1 MQGGLAAYD
10 PSSPRQIYE
19 TVRNFV
25 ITVWDPS
32 RSDIRQ
38 GINSLIYRALRDST
52 PADIERRRRDSPA
65 LAALHDRGYDPPL
78 VLAELERL
86 PEESFGRQFV
96 RFIRGNGIDPLERL
110 LAMDAPASFIE
121 YSYRRSYKLHDML
134 HVVLGCDASI
144 LGEVRIVSFS
154 LGQAAD
160 RGGRFAP
167 AMAMLVLYLHLL
179 IRRPWQIPRAIRL
192 ARQWEALGGCTP
204 PYSGFPLEEWV
215 MLPVAEV
222 RRRVIGD
229 ARCD

>member
-19 TVRNFV
+19 TVRNFI

-38 GINSLIYRALRDST
+38 GINSLIYRALRNSS

-65 LAALHDRGYDPPL
+65 LAELYDRAYDPPL
-78 VLAELERL
+78 EAAELERL
-86 PEESFGRQFV
+86 PETSFGRQFLG
-96 RFIRGNGIDPLERL
+96 FIRGNGIDPLERL
-110 LAMDAPASFIE
+110 LAMDAPTSFIE

-134 HVVLGCDASI
+134 HVVLGCDASV

-154 LGQAAD
+154 LGQASD
-160 RGGRFAP
+160 QGRLAP

-192 ARQWEALGGCTP
+192 ARQWQALGERTL
-204 PYSGFPLEEWV
+204 PYSGFPMEDWLA
-215 MLPVAEV
+215 LPVEEV